1 MTNENQIELFPTEGN
16 TATSDSTEEVLIN
29 DRTEPTSTEETP
41 IESTTRNITTCSRK

>member
-41 IESTTRNITTCSRK
+41 IESTTETTSVFSQ